1 MAARTPGTGSAAKA
15 ESAESGRKA
24 DGSQTLQRGLRV
36 LQMLAETP
44 QGLTASEIAARLDV
58 HRSIA
63 YRLLTTLSRS
73 HFASRDGNRYRIGVS
88 FFTLAEHS
96 RPPLLDVA
104 QPVLRALTHQL
115 GATACLVVPEDD
127 CAVAVAVVEPPGPG
141 PRFSYGVGSRDPLQ
155 RGAAGL
161 ALMMGGARP
170 ESIPRAVAA
179 RVARAVEAGYVSSHD
194 EVVAGTYA
202 VAAPIPVPAGE
213 RPTAVNVI
221 THRQELA
228 DGAVPHL
235 VEAVRRIGE
244 LLRLP
249 GS

>member
-1 MAARTPGTGSAAKA
+1 MTDRAGGTS
-15 ESAESGRKA
+15 RKA
-24 DGSQTLQRGLRV
+24 DGAQTLERGMRV
-36 LQMLAETP
+36 LRMLAESP
-44 QGLTASEIAARLDV
+44 SGLSASEIAGRLGV

-63 YRLLTTLSRS
+63 YRLLTALTRQ
-73 HFASRDGNRYRIGVS
+73 HFAARDPAGGYRIGVS
-88 FFTLAEHS
+88 FFTLAQQV

-104 QPVLRALTHQL
+104 QPVLRELTHRL

-155 RGAAGL
+155 RGAAGI
-161 ALMMGGARP
+161 ALMAGGA
-170 ESIPRAVAA
+170 AVATPLEEALRA
-179 RVARAVEAGYVSSHD
+179 RVEEASVAGHVSSHD
-194 EVVAGTYA
+194 EVVAGTFA
-202 VAAPIPVPAGE
+202 VAAPIRVPEGDQPA
-213 RPTAVNVI
+213 AVNVI

-235 VEAVRRIGE
+235 LDAVHRIGE
-244 LLRLP
+244 LLRVP